1 MNAVTEREQKG
12 AYSLLP
18 PPSVSIVMY
27 VPGMTASIGFM
38 TVESPMETPSPKS
51 IQEGWPLTLARATC
65 SAVMMAGNRKVL
77 VMNAKMIKR
86 HMSMKKFSNPGKA
99 ARKPAAM
106 PETVVTVVSKMV

>member
-18 PPSVSIVMY
+18 PPSSRVTN
-27 VPGMTASIGFM
+27 VPGITASIGFM

-65 SAVMMAGNRKVL
+65 SAVMMAGSRKVL
-77 VMNAKMIKR
+77 VMKAKMINR
-86 HMSMKKFSNPGKA
+86 HMSMKKFSSPGKA